1 MKDIVENDKIV
12 ITGISGKFPQCANV
26 EEFKEAL
33 FGGVDLVKEN
43 SQRYPAGVMG
53 VPKRSGVL
61 LDIDKFDASFFGI
74 HPKQTDFTDPRH
86 RILLETVYESIIDA
100 GYNPAELRGSKTG
113 VYVAIGS
120 FNCYEEFHKEKS
132 TGGYT
137 IIGANLS
144 VAANRVSYCFDF
156 KGPSFAM
163 DAACSSS
170 TYAFVCAIKDM
181 MLGETDS
188 AIVCGTQLFQHPFE
202 TAEFMRLNMLSPE
215 GKCKVFSKNR
225 DGYVRA
231 ETVVSYFLQRESKSR
246 RIYAT
251 VLAAKSATDG
261 FKEEGITYPS
271 IEEQF
276 ILMRNLYDSIKVDPN
291 AIQYVEAHG
300 TGTPV
305 GDIIECESLRK
316 HFCQKRNEPLL
327 IGSVKSN
334 MGHSEVASGL
344 CSLTKAVI
352 TMEEGIIPANIHT
365 ESLDSTLP
373 GIRENQ
379 LKIVTKN
386 TKFNGGIIG
395 VNCFGFGGANTHIV
409 IDSNKKE
416 KSTIVYERPNNRL
429 VQVSGR
435 TEEAVLHFLDGVEK
449 NQDDPEFLAMVDE
462 IHKLN
467 IKGHN
472 YRGYTVLGEHQI
484 KEVGKYNK
492 KRPIWFVYTGM
503 GSQWNKMGRDLL
515 NIPVFKS
522 TINRCARVLEP
533 YGIDLL
539 NVITSEDPKVFDNF
553 INLFCGIGTIEIAL
567 TDLLHSLNIYPDG
580 ICGHSLGEVGCSYAD
595 GQISV
600 EQATLLGYAR
610 GYASSNSSIIP
621 GQMAAIGL
629 SKEKV
634 SKMLPEGIFIACQNA
649 KESVTISGPLEE
661 TKAFVEQLS
670 AQGIFAKLV
679 NSGGIPYHTKY
690 VKEAGELL
698 LDFCKLVLPDPKPR
712 SEKWVSS
719 SVPESKKHEKWAQ
732 LNCAEYHHNNFC
744 NTVLF
749 DQVYSQ
755 IPENAIV
762 IEVSPHGL
770 LQAILKREMGPEAT
784 QISITNR
791 SSDDNEKFFLSA
803 IGKLYLAGGQPNLR
817 KLYNEVS
824 FPVSRGTKMLSS
836 LVKWDHS
843 VSWFSKRYEH
853 KSSCGISVNVSLS
866 DEEYAYLEGHQI
878 DGRILMPATG
888 YIDLIWNIV
897 ADFNLKN
904 KEELPIV
911 MENIKFKRATI
922 VTDGEG
928 VTFTI
933 TIMKQSG
940 YFEIFE
946 SGAVVCTGYVRIP
959 KDVSSEFKEN
969 DLLKVSNNKEITLQE
984 HDIYQECQL
993 RRYMYKNYF
1002 RGLSECDLNGRNG
1015 KLQWK
1020 GKFASFFDTMLHITI
1035 IGQYSRESLLPTS
1048 IRQITVDPIKHLQ
1061 MVEKNMKELPITFNT
1076 CQNLIKSGGIEIIGT
1091 EYSKAPR
1098 RQHTQEPPYCES
1110 YSLVNYSR
1118 TDKNEYDLETAMSIA
1133 MQIILQN
1140 NTGTVKQIKICEIVP
1155 PQGNKEIDPCIK
1167 NIMAKQVLSRIE
1179 YFSSHL
1185 ENLKNKFQA
1194 IIVNEREVQLEDLNK
1209 VVHNLTENGFIIF
1222 KGTYENAK
1230 HSSLEVIFESIFDN
1244 DKMYLLKPT
1253 SELSKNYAVLN
1264 ISNTNLDWLENLKN
1278 LGKTDEEKTLYL
1290 VSENEDFSGII
1301 GLTKCLLTETTKLRF
1316 RAFLIDQHASKFSVD
1331 DPFYK
1336 NQLKKDLTFNV
1347 LRNNNWATYVH
1358 LPLKDLNKQNVGNA
1372 AVSIN
1377 TLGDL
1382 STLEWT
1388 EMHFEGRRISEESE
1402 LVYVYYSALNFR
1414 DVMIALGKI
1423 PIDSNDIVPT
1433 NGKRIM
1439 GFVNG
1444 DGLALQV
1451 QCDPYFT
1458 WEIPNE
1464 WTLREA
1470 CTIPC
1475 VYATCYY
1482 GLIMRAQMQPGESIL
1497 IHAGTGG
1504 IGLAA
1509 INIALSMGCEVYTT
1523 VSTKEKKDFLK
1534 SIFPSIKDKNIGNSR
1549 DGSFETMINNNT
1561 NGRGVDLVLNSLA
1574 DTLFQASVRCVAPG
1588 GRFIEIGKVDLL
1600 NSSPIPTNMFLKNTC
1615 FHGVH
1620 LDKLFS
1626 FDSRSQRQ
1634 VQQLVA
1640 KGIADGVVKPL
1651 PSILFEENEVE
1662 SAFRFLASGK
1672 HKGKVLIEI
1681 RKEELYSAN
1690 TPIRSVLATPKVCLD
1705 PQQSYVVI
1713 GGLGG
1718 LGLELTGWLIQKG
1731 ATRIVLNSRR
1741 DTLNG
1746 LQAYH
1751 FRKWSSYENIIVRI
1765 NTSDTSTE
1773 KGAENLITFAQQ
1785 LGPVGGIFHSALVL
1799 RDQFFLN
1806 QTKETFYEVF
1816 KAKIL
1821 SAQNIDKSSRKLCP
1835 DLNYFVVFSSIATG
1849 RGNIGQINYGMANSA
1864 MEMLCE
1870 KRRREELPA
1879 VAIQWGPIGEVGI
1892 LQKMGIEERVFHDI
1906 LPQNLDSC
1914 LDTLERFMV
1923 DKYVIGSSVVISE
1936 RDDQIGKQ
1944 KTKTP
1949 VEAVAHIL
1957 GIKNLDTI
1965 DKSMTLSQLGL
1976 DSLMVTEI
1984 KQTLYRNF
1992 NIDISPEEIRE
2003 LTLNAL
2009 VASDSSK
2016 TEDISF
2022 GVQVEANT
2030 YLVADDPLVKLRD
2043 YKNSSTNVFVIH
2055 PIEGHVNML
2064 KPLGSRL
2071 NATVYG
2077 LQCTSESAMNTMN
2090 DFGMYFI
2097 KKIKE
2102 IQPKGPYYLCGY
2114 SYGCA
2119 LGTEIGIQLESAG
2132 DQVEIVYIDGSPSVV
2147 HEILKVTHMT
2157 KGNSIENSREAIL
2170 ENFCMT
2176 FPQVE
2181 QKEIITCLSNEKSL
2195 EKKLQSSS
2203 ELISKATGTDRLKIL
2218 ISAKS
2223 LIQRIEAG
2231 FFYKPSKK
2239 LSGRILLI
2247 RRIENPFSMEDYDLN
2262 KVCNQAPQ
2270 IEKIDGDHK
2279 TILLGNNIEKVSD
2292 IINKFCKL

>member
-33 FGGVDLVKEN
+33 LSGVDLIKEN

-113 VYVAIGS
+113 
-120 FNCYEEFHKEKS
+120 
-132 TGGYT
+132 
-137 IIGANLS
+137 
-144 VAANRVSYCFDF
+144 
-156 KGPSFAM
+156 
-163 DAACSSS
+163 
-170 TYAFVCAIKDM
+170 
-181 MLGETDS
+181 
-188 AIVCGTQLFQHPFE
+188 
-202 TAEFMRLNMLSPE
+202 
-215 GKCKVFSKNR
+215 
-225 DGYVRA
+225 
-231 ETVVSYFLQRESKSR
+231 
-246 RIYAT
+246 
-251 VLAAKSATDG
+251 
-261 FKEEGITYPS
+261 
-271 IEEQF
+271 
-276 ILMRNLYDSIKVDPN
+276 
-291 AIQYVEAHG
+291 
-300 TGTPV
+300 TPV

-344 CSLTKAVI
+344 CSLTKAVFA
-352 TMEEGIIPANIHT
+352 MEEGIIPANIHT
-365 ESLDSTLP
+365 EFLDSTLP
-373 GIRENQ
+373 GVKENQ
-379 LKIVTKN
+379 LKVVTKN

-416 KSTIVYERPNNRL
+416 KSAIVYKRPKNRL

-435 TEEAVLHFLDGVEK
+435 TEEAVLHFLNGVEK
-449 NQDDPEFLAMVDE
+449 NQDDQEFLAMVDE

-467 IKGHN
+467 VKGHN

-484 KEVGKYNK
+484 KEIGKYNK
-492 KRPIWFVYTGM
+492 QRPIWFVYTGM

-515 NIPVFKS
+515 NIPIFKS
-522 TINRCARVLEP
+522 TINRCAKALEP
-533 YGIDLL
+533 YGVDLL

-553 INLFCGIGTIEIAL
+553 TNLFSGIGSIEIAL

-600 EQATLLGYAR
+600 EQAALLGYAR
-610 GYASSNSSIIP
+610 GYAASNSSIIP

-649 KESVTISGPLEE
+649 KESVTISGPLEK

-712 SEKWVSS
+712 SEKWISS

-749 DQVYSQ
+749 DQVFSH

-803 IGKLYLAGGQPNLR
+803 IGKFYLAGGQPNLR

-866 DEEYAYLEGHQI
+866 DEEYAYIEGHQI

-922 VTDGEG
+922 VTHGEG

-969 DLLKVSNNKEITLQE
+969 DVSKVSNSKEITLQE
-984 HDIYQECQL
+984 HEIYQECQL

-1035 IGQYSRESLLPTS
+1035 IGIYSRESLLPTS

-1061 MVEKNMKELPITFNT
+1061 MVEKNKKELLITFNP
-1076 CQNLIKSGGIEIIGT
+1076 CQSLIKSGGIEIIGT

-1118 TDKNEYDLETAMSIA
+1118 TDRNEYDLETAMSIA

-1140 NTGTVKQIKICEIVP
+1140 NTGTVKQIKICEIITT
-1155 PQGNKEIDPCIK
+1155 QGNAEIDPCIK

-1179 YFSSHL
+1179 YFSSRL

-1194 IIVNEREVQLEDLNK
+1194 IIVNEKEVKLEDLNK

-1222 KGTYENAK
+1222 KGTYKNAK
-1230 HSSLEVIFESIFDN
+1230 QSSLEVIFESIFGN

-1253 SELSKNYAVLN
+1253 SALSKNYAVLN

-1278 LGKTDEEKTLYL
+1278 LGKTDEEKTVYL

-1316 RAFLIDQHASKFSVD
+1316 RAFLIDQHASKFAVD

-1347 LRNNNWATYVH
+1347 LQNNNWATYVH

-1372 AVSIN
+1372 TVSIN

-1402 LVYVYYSALNFR
+1402 LVYVYYSALNFK

-1423 PIDSNDIVPT
+1423 PIDCNDIVPT
-1433 NGKRIM
+1433 KSSGIGLEFSGVTASGKRIM

-1464 WTLREA
+1464 WTLRDA

-1482 GLIMRAQMQPGESIL
+1482 GLIIRAQMQPGESIL

-1523 VSTKEKKDFLK
+1523 VSTKEKKEFLK

-1549 DGSFETMINNNT
+1549 DASFETMINNNT

-1588 GRFIEIGKVDLL
+1588 GRFIEIGKVDLM
-1600 NSSPIPTNMFLKNTC
+1600 NSSPIPTSMFLKIHVSTE
-1615 FHGVH
+1615 F
-1620 LDKLFS
+1620 
-1626 FDSRSQRQ
+1626 
-1634 VQQLVA
+1634 
-1640 KGIADGVVKPL
+1640 
-1651 PSILFEENEVE
+1651 ILTNY
-1662 SAFRFLASGK
+1662 L
-1672 HKGKVLIEI
+1672 VLIVDHNV
-1681 RKEELYSAN
+1681 KYN
-1690 TPIRSVLATPKVCLD
+1690 
-1705 PQQSYVVI
+1705 
-1713 GGLGG
+1713 
-1718 LGLELTGWLIQKG
+1718 
-1731 ATRIVLNSRR
+1731 NS
-1741 DTLNG
+1741 
-1746 LQAYH
+1746 
-1751 FRKWSSYENIIVRI
+1751 
-1765 NTSDTSTE
+1765 
-1773 KGAENLITFAQQ
+1773 
-1785 LGPVGGIFHSALVL
+1785 
-1799 RDQFFLN
+1799 
-1806 QTKETFYEVF
+1806 
-1816 KAKIL
+1816 
-1821 SAQNIDKSSRKLCP
+1821 
-1835 DLNYFVVFSSIATG
+1835 
-1849 RGNIGQINYGMANSA
+1849 
-1864 MEMLCE
+1864 
-1870 KRRREELPA
+1870 
-1879 VAIQWGPIGEVGI
+1879 
-1892 LQKMGIEERVFHDI
+1892 
-1906 LPQNLDSC
+1906 
-1914 LDTLERFMV
+1914 
-1923 DKYVIGSSVVISE
+1923 
-1936 RDDQIGKQ
+1936 
-1944 KTKTP
+1944 
-1949 VEAVAHIL
+1949 
-1957 GIKNLDTI
+1957 
-1965 DKSMTLSQLGL
+1965 
-1976 DSLMVTEI
+1976 
-1984 KQTLYRNF
+1984 
-1992 NIDISPEEIRE
+1992 
-2003 LTLNAL
+2003 
-2009 VASDSSK
+2009 
-2016 TEDISF
+2016 
-2022 GVQVEANT
+2022 
-2030 YLVADDPLVKLRD
+2030 
-2043 YKNSSTNVFVIH
+2043 
-2055 PIEGHVNML
+2055 
-2064 KPLGSRL
+2064 
-2071 NATVYG
+2071 
-2077 LQCTSESAMNTMN
+2077 
-2090 DFGMYFI
+2090 
-2097 KKIKE
+2097 
-2102 IQPKGPYYLCGY
+2102 
-2114 SYGCA
+2114 
-2119 LGTEIGIQLESAG
+2119 
-2132 DQVEIVYIDGSPSVV
+2132 
-2147 HEILKVTHMT
+2147 
-2157 KGNSIENSREAIL
+2157 
-2170 ENFCMT
+2170 
-2176 FPQVE
+2176 
-2181 QKEIITCLSNEKSL
+2181 
-2195 EKKLQSSS
+2195 
-2203 ELISKATGTDRLKIL
+2203 
-2218 ISAKS
+2218 
-2223 LIQRIEAG
+2223 
-2231 FFYKPSKK
+2231 
-2239 LSGRILLI
+2239 
-2247 RRIENPFSMEDYDLN
+2247 
-2262 KVCNQAPQ
+2262 
-2270 IEKIDGDHK
+2270 
-2279 TILLGNNIEKVSD
+2279 
-2292 IINKFCKL
+2292 

>member
-33 FGGVDLVKEN
+33 LSGVDLIKEN

-132 TGGYT
+132 TNGYT
-137 IIGANLS
+137 VIGANLS
-144 VAANRVSYCFDF
+144 VAANRISYCFDF

-170 TYAFVCAIKDM
+170 TYGFVCAIKDM

-188 AIVCGTQLFQHPFE
+188 AIVCGTHLFQHPFE

-215 GKCKVFSKNR
+215 GKCKVFSTNR

-276 ILMRNLYDSIKVDPN
+276 ILMRNLYDSINVDPD

-344 CSLTKAVI
+344 CSLTKAVFA
-352 TMEEGIIPANIHT
+352 MEEGIIPANIHT
-365 ESLDSTLP
+365 EFLDSTLP
-373 GIRENQ
+373 GVKENQ
-379 LKIVTKN
+379 LKVVTKN

-416 KSTIVYERPNNRL
+416 KSAIVYKRPKNRL

-435 TEEAVLHFLDGVEK
+435 TEEAVLHFLNGVEK
-449 NQDDPEFLAMVDE
+449 NQDDQEFLAMVDE

-467 IKGHN
+467 VKGHN

-484 KEVGKYNK
+484 KEIGKYNK
-492 KRPIWFVYTGM
+492 QRPIWFVYTGM

-515 NIPVFKS
+515 NIPIFKS
-522 TINRCARVLEP
+522 TINRCAKALEP
-533 YGIDLL
+533 YGVDLL

-553 INLFCGIGTIEIAL
+553 TNLFSGIGSIEIAL

-600 EQATLLGYAR
+600 EQAALLGYAR
-610 GYASSNSSIIP
+610 GYAASNSSIIP

-649 KESVTISGPLEE
+649 KESVTISGPLEK

-712 SEKWVSS
+712 SEKWISS

-749 DQVYSQ
+749 DQVFSH

-803 IGKLYLAGGQPNLR
+803 IGKFYLAGGQPNLR

-866 DEEYAYLEGHQI
+866 DEEYAYIEGHQI

-922 VTDGEG
+922 VTHGEG

-969 DLLKVSNNKEITLQE
+969 DVSKVSNSKEITLQE
-984 HDIYQECQL
+984 HEIYQECQL

-1035 IGQYSRESLLPTS
+1035 IGIYSRESLLPTS

-1061 MVEKNMKELPITFNT
+1061 MVEKNKKELLITFNP
-1076 CQNLIKSGGIEIIGT
+1076 CQSLIKSGGIEIIGT

-1118 TDKNEYDLETAMSIA
+1118 TDRNEYDLETAMSIA

-1140 NTGTVKQIKICEIVP
+1140 NTGTVKQIKICEIITT
-1155 PQGNKEIDPCIK
+1155 QGNAEIDPCIK

-1179 YFSSHL
+1179 YFSSRL

-1194 IIVNEREVQLEDLNK
+1194 IIVNEKEVKLEDLNK

-1222 KGTYENAK
+1222 KGTYKNAK
-1230 HSSLEVIFESIFDN
+1230 QSSLEVIFESIFGN

-1253 SELSKNYAVLN
+1253 SALSKNYAVLN

-1278 LGKTDEEKTLYL
+1278 LGKTDEEKTVYL

-1316 RAFLIDQHASKFSVD
+1316 RAFLIDQHASKFAVD

-1347 LRNNNWATYVH
+1347 LQNNNWATYVH

-1372 AVSIN
+1372 TVSIN

-1402 LVYVYYSALNFR
+1402 LVYVYYSALNFK

-1423 PIDSNDIVPT
+1423 PIDCNDIVPT
-1433 NGKRIM
+1433 KSSGIGLEFSGVTASGKRIM

-1464 WTLREA
+1464 WTLRDA

-1482 GLIMRAQMQPGESIL
+1482 GLIIRAQMQPGESIL

-1523 VSTKEKKDFLK
+1523 VSTKEKKEFLK

-1549 DGSFETMINNNT
+1549 DASFETMINNNT

-1588 GRFIEIGKVDLL
+1588 GRFIEIGKVDLM
-1600 NSSPIPTNMFLKNTC
+1600 NSSPIPTSMFLKIHVSTE
-1615 FHGVH
+1615 F
-1620 LDKLFS
+1620 
-1626 FDSRSQRQ
+1626 
-1634 VQQLVA
+1634 
-1640 KGIADGVVKPL
+1640 
-1651 PSILFEENEVE
+1651 ILTNY
-1662 SAFRFLASGK
+1662 L
-1672 HKGKVLIEI
+1672 VLIVDHNV
-1681 RKEELYSAN
+1681 KYN
-1690 TPIRSVLATPKVCLD
+1690 
-1705 PQQSYVVI
+1705 
-1713 GGLGG
+1713 
-1718 LGLELTGWLIQKG
+1718 
-1731 ATRIVLNSRR
+1731 NS
-1741 DTLNG
+1741 
-1746 LQAYH
+1746 
-1751 FRKWSSYENIIVRI
+1751 
-1765 NTSDTSTE
+1765 
-1773 KGAENLITFAQQ
+1773 
-1785 LGPVGGIFHSALVL
+1785 
-1799 RDQFFLN
+1799 
-1806 QTKETFYEVF
+1806 
-1816 KAKIL
+1816 
-1821 SAQNIDKSSRKLCP
+1821 
-1835 DLNYFVVFSSIATG
+1835 
-1849 RGNIGQINYGMANSA
+1849 
-1864 MEMLCE
+1864 
-1870 KRRREELPA
+1870 
-1879 VAIQWGPIGEVGI
+1879 
-1892 LQKMGIEERVFHDI
+1892 
-1906 LPQNLDSC
+1906 
-1914 LDTLERFMV
+1914 
-1923 DKYVIGSSVVISE
+1923 
-1936 RDDQIGKQ
+1936 
-1944 KTKTP
+1944 
-1949 VEAVAHIL
+1949 
-1957 GIKNLDTI
+1957 
-1965 DKSMTLSQLGL
+1965 
-1976 DSLMVTEI
+1976 
-1984 KQTLYRNF
+1984 
-1992 NIDISPEEIRE
+1992 
-2003 LTLNAL
+2003 
-2009 VASDSSK
+2009 
-2016 TEDISF
+2016 
-2022 GVQVEANT
+2022 
-2030 YLVADDPLVKLRD
+2030 
-2043 YKNSSTNVFVIH
+2043 
-2055 PIEGHVNML
+2055 
-2064 KPLGSRL
+2064 
-2071 NATVYG
+2071 
-2077 LQCTSESAMNTMN
+2077 
-2090 DFGMYFI
+2090 
-2097 KKIKE
+2097 
-2102 IQPKGPYYLCGY
+2102 
-2114 SYGCA
+2114 
-2119 LGTEIGIQLESAG
+2119 
-2132 DQVEIVYIDGSPSVV
+2132 
-2147 HEILKVTHMT
+2147 
-2157 KGNSIENSREAIL
+2157 
-2170 ENFCMT
+2170 
-2176 FPQVE
+2176 
-2181 QKEIITCLSNEKSL
+2181 
-2195 EKKLQSSS
+2195 
-2203 ELISKATGTDRLKIL
+2203 
-2218 ISAKS
+2218 
-2223 LIQRIEAG
+2223 
-2231 FFYKPSKK
+2231 
-2239 LSGRILLI
+2239 
-2247 RRIENPFSMEDYDLN
+2247 
-2262 KVCNQAPQ
+2262 
-2270 IEKIDGDHK
+2270 
-2279 TILLGNNIEKVSD
+2279 
-2292 IINKFCKL
+2292 